1 LNKEH
6 PMAEGATHDPAVGKH
21 LVRYGMGLSPHVIVK
36 ARGATLWDQDGREI
50 LDFTSGQMCA
60 TIGHNHPR
68 IVAAIEKACQGA
80 LHLYSGFVGPAV
92 PALAGRLAAMLPPS
106 LSKSIFL
113 STGGEAN
120 EAAAR
125 MARVATGRYEIVGLN
140 GGWHG
145 VTGGMASLTFA
156 GRHHV
161 DYGPR
166 KPGTMS
172 IPAPNCYR
180 CPIRHCRDACDTTCL
195 DVGFDMVDAQS
206 SGSLAAFIAE
216 PVLSSAGVIVP
227 PDGYFPKLQAR
238 CRERGMLLILDEAQT
253 AFGRLGSNFA
263 FEQAGVVPDFLTVS
277 KTLGGGVAIGA
288 AVTSEAIEET
298 CHEKGFVHVTSHVS
312 DPLPAEVALAV
323 LDVLEEEGLNQ
334 RAAGMGERLR
344 QGLETLKARHEIIG
358 DVRGHGLLQGV
369 ELVKDRETRE
379 PDAERGRAITDAC
392 MARGLSMNIVAV
404 GGMAAVWRIAPPLN
418 VKPEEI
424 DCGLEI
430 LDAAIRDVS

>member
-1 LNKEH
+1 
-6 PMAEGATHDPAVGKH
+6 MAQGATYDPAAARH

-36 ARGATLWDQDGREI
+36 ARGATLWDQHGREI

-68 IVAAIEKACQGA
+68 IVAAIEKACEGA

-92 PALAGRLAAMLPPS
+92 PALAGRLASMLPPS
-106 LSKSIFL
+106 LSKSLFL

-120 EAAAR
+120 EAAVR
-125 MARVATGRYEIVGLN
+125 MARLATGRYEIVGLN

-145 VTGGMASLTFA
+145 VTGGIASLTFA

-180 CPIRHCRDACDTTCL
+180 CPVRHCRDACDTTCL

-216 PVLSSAGVIVP
+216 PVLSSGGVIVP
-227 PDGYFPKLQAR
+227 PAGYFPKLR
-238 CRERGMLLILDEAQT
+238 DKCRERGMLLILDEAQT
-253 AFGRLGSNFA
+253 AFGRMGANFA
-263 FEQAGVVPDFLTVS
+263 FEQADVVPDILTVS

-288 AVTSEAIEET
+288 AITSDAIEQD
-298 CHEKGFVHVTSHVS
+298 CHDKGFVHVTSHVS

-323 LDVLEEEGLNQ
+323 LDVLEEEDLAR
-334 RAAGMGERLR
+334 RAAEMGRRLR
-344 QGLETLKARHEIIG
+344 QGLETLKARHEVIG

-392 MARGLSMNIVAV
+392 MERGLSMNIVSV

-418 VKPEEI
+418 VSEAEL
-424 DCGLEI
+424 DRGLEI
-430 LDAAIRDVS
+430 LDDAIRSTS

>member
-1 LNKEH
+1 
-6 PMAEGATHDPAVGKH
+6 MAEGATYDPAAARH

-36 ARGATLWDQDGREI
+36 ARGATLWDQHGREI

-68 IVAAIEKACQGA
+68 IVAAIEKACEGA

-92 PALAGRLAAMLPPS
+92 PALAGRLASMLPPS
-106 LSKSIFL
+106 LSKSLFL

-120 EAAAR
+120 EAAVR
-125 MARVATGRYEIVGLN
+125 MARLTTGRYEIVGLN

-145 VTGGMASLTFA
+145 VTGGIASLTFA

-180 CPIRHCRDACDTTCL
+180 CPVRHCRDACDTTCL

-216 PVLSSAGVIVP
+216 PVLSSGGVIVP
-227 PDGYFPKLQAR
+227 PRGYFPKLKEK

-253 AFGRLGSNFA
+253 AFGRMGANFA
-263 FEQAGVVPDFLTVS
+263 FEQADVVPDILTVS

-288 AVTSEAIEET
+288 TITGEAIEQD
-298 CHEKGFVHVTSHVS
+298 CHDKGFVHVTSHVS

-323 LDVLEEEGLNQ
+323 LDVLEEEGLAR
-334 RAAGMGERLR
+334 RAAEMGRRLR
-344 QGLETLKARHEIIG
+344 DGLQTLKARHEVIG

-392 MARGLSMNIVAV
+392 MARGLSMNIVSV

-418 VKPEEI
+418 VSEAEI
-424 DCGLEI
+424 DRGLEI
-430 LDAAIRDVS
+430 LDDAIRSTS

>member
-1 LNKEH
+1 
-6 PMAEGATHDPAVGKH
+6 MAEGATYDPAAARH
-21 LVRYGMGLSPHVIVK
+21 LVRYGMGLSPHMIVK
-36 ARGATLWDQDGREI
+36 ARGATLWDQHGREI

-68 IVAAIEKACQGA
+68 IVAAIEKACEGA

-92 PALAGRLAAMLPPS
+92 PALAGRLASMLPPS
-106 LSKSIFL
+106 LSKSLFL

-120 EAAAR
+120 EAAVR
-125 MARVATGRYEIVGLN
+125 MARLTTGRYEIVGLN

-145 VTGGMASLTFA
+145 VTGGIASLTFA

-180 CPIRHCRDACDTTCL
+180 CPVRHCRDACDTTCL

-216 PVLSSAGVIVP
+216 PVLSSGGVIVP
-227 PDGYFPKLQAR
+227 PRGYFPKLKEK

-253 AFGRLGSNFA
+253 AFGRMGANFA
-263 FEQAGVVPDFLTVS
+263 FEQADVVPDILTVS

-288 AVTSEAIEET
+288 TITGEAIEQD
-298 CHEKGFVHVTSHVS
+298 CHDKGFVHVTSHVS

-323 LDVLEEEGLNQ
+323 LDVLEEEGLAR
-334 RAAGMGERLR
+334 RAAEMGRRLR
-344 QGLETLKARHEIIG
+344 EGLQTLKARHEVIG

-392 MARGLSMNIVAV
+392 MARGLSMNIVSV

-418 VKPEEI
+418 VSEAEI
-424 DCGLEI
+424 DRGLEI
-430 LDAAIRDVS
+430 LDDAIRSTS

>member
-1 LNKEH
+1 
-6 PMAEGATHDPAVGKH
+6 MAEGATYDPAAARH

-36 ARGATLWDQDGREI
+36 ARGATLWDQHGREI

-68 IVAAIEKACQGA
+68 IVAAIEKACEGA

-92 PALAGRLAAMLPPS
+92 PALAGRLASMLPPL
-106 LSKSIFL
+106 LSKSLFL

-120 EAAAR
+120 EAAVR
-125 MARVATGRYEIVGLN
+125 MARLTTGRYEIVGLN

-145 VTGGMASLTFA
+145 VTGGIASLTFA

-180 CPIRHCRDACDTTCL
+180 CPVRHCRDACDTTCL

-216 PVLSSAGVIVP
+216 PVLSSGGVIVP
-227 PDGYFPKLQAR
+227 PRGYFPKLKEK

-253 AFGRLGSNFA
+253 AFGRMGANFA
-263 FEQAGVVPDFLTVS
+263 FEQADVVPDILTVS

-288 AVTSEAIEET
+288 TITGEAIEQD
-298 CHEKGFVHVTSHVS
+298 CHDKGFVHVTSHVS

-323 LDVLEEEGLNQ
+323 LDVLEEEGLAR
-334 RAAGMGERLR
+334 RAAEMGRRLR
-344 QGLETLKARHEIIG
+344 EGLQTLKARHEVIG

-392 MARGLSMNIVAV
+392 MARGLSMNIVSV

-418 VKPEEI
+418 VSEAEI
-424 DCGLEI
+424 DRGLEI
-430 LDAAIRDVS
+430 LDDAIRSTS

>member
-1 LNKEH
+1 
-6 PMAEGATHDPAVGKH
+6 MAEGATYDPVASRH
-21 LVRYGMGLSPHVIVK
+21 LVRYGMGLSSHVIVK
-36 ARGATLWDQDGREI
+36 ARGATLWDQHGREI

-68 IVAAIEKACQGA
+68 IVAAIQKACEGA

-92 PALAGRLAAMLPPS
+92 PALAGRLASMLPPS

-120 EAAAR
+120 EAAVR
-125 MARVATGRYEIVGLN
+125 MARVTTGRYEIVGLN

-145 VTGGMASLTFA
+145 VTGGIASLTFA

-180 CPIRHCRDACDTTCL
+180 CPVRHCRDACDTTCL

-216 PVLSSAGVIVP
+216 PVLSSGGVIVP
-227 PDGYFPKLQAR
+227 PKGYFPKLKEK

-253 AFGRLGSNFA
+253 AFGRMGANFA
-263 FEQAGVVPDFLTVS
+263 FEQADVVPDILTVS

-288 AVTSEAIEET
+288 AITSEAIEQD
-298 CHEKGFVHVTSHVS
+298 CHDKGFVHVTSHVS

-323 LDVLEEEGLNQ
+323 LDVLEEEDLAR
-334 RAAGMGERLR
+334 RAAQMGKRLR
-344 QGLETLKARHEIIG
+344 QGLETLKARHEVIG

-392 MARGLSMNIVAV
+392 MERGLSMNIVAV

-418 VKPEEI
+418 VTEAEL
-424 DCGLEI
+424 DRGLEM
-430 LDAAIRDVS
+430 LDDAIRSTI

>member
-1 LNKEH
+1 
-6 PMAEGATHDPAVGKH
+6 MAEGATYDPVTSRH

-36 ARGATLWDQDGREI
+36 ARGATLWDQQGREI

-68 IVAAIEKACQGA
+68 IVAAIQKACEGA

-92 PALAGRLAAMLPPS
+92 PALAGRLASMLPPS

-120 EAAAR
+120 EAAVR

-145 VTGGMASLTFA
+145 VTGGIASLTFA

-180 CPIRHCRDACDTTCL
+180 CPVRHCRDACDTTCL

-216 PVLSSAGVIVP
+216 PVLSSGGVIVP
-227 PDGYFPKLQAR
+227 PKGYFPKLKDK

-253 AFGRLGSNFA
+253 AFGRMGANFA
-263 FEQAGVVPDFLTVS
+263 FEQADVVPDILTVS

-288 AVTSEAIEET
+288 AITSEAIEQD
-298 CHEKGFVHVTSHVS
+298 CHDKGFVHVTSHVS
-312 DPLPAEVALAV
+312 DPLPAEVAMAV
-323 LDVLEEEGLNQ
+323 LDVLEEEDLAR
-334 RAAGMGERLR
+334 RAAEMGKRLR
-344 QGLETLKARHEIIG
+344 QGLETLKARHEVIG

-392 MARGLSMNIVAV
+392 MERGLSMNIVAV

-418 VKPEEI
+418 VTEAEL
-424 DCGLEI
+424 DRGLEM
-430 LDAAIRDVS
+430 LDDAIRSTA

>member
-1 LNKEH
+1 
-6 PMAEGATHDPAVGKH
+6 MGQDTGYDPTVARH
-21 LVRYGMGLSPHVIVK
+21 LIRYGMGLSPHVIVK
-36 ARGATLWDQDGREI
+36 ARGATLWDQHGREI

-68 IVAAIEKACQGA
+68 IVAAMHKACEGA

-92 PALAGRLAAMLPPS
+92 LGLAERLASMLPPQ

-145 VTGGMASLTFA
+145 VTGGMAGLTFA
-156 GRHHV
+156 GRQHV

-172 IPAPNCYR
+172 IPPPNCFR
-180 CPIRHCRDACDTTCL
+180 CPIRHCRDACDSTCL

-216 PVLSSAGVIVP
+216 PVQSSGGVIVP
-227 PDGYFPKLQAR
+227 PEGYLPKLKAKCQ
-238 CRERGMLLILDEAQT
+238 ERGMLLILDEAQT
-253 AFGRLGSNFA
+253 AFGRMGSNFA
-263 FEQAGVVPDFLTVS
+263 FEQFGVVPDILTVS

-288 AVTSEAIEET
+288 AITSEAIEQE
-298 CHEKGFVHVTSHVS
+298 CHDKGFVHVTSHVS

-323 LDVLEEEGLNQ
+323 LDVLEEEKLNARANEMGL
-334 RAAGMGERLR
+334 RLR
-344 QGLETLKARHEIIG
+344 HGLKTLQARHELIG

-392 MARGLSMNIVAV
+392 MARGLSMNIVSV
-404 GGMAAVWRIAPPLN
+404 GGMAAVWRIAPPLT
-418 VKPEEI
+418 VTPAEI
-424 DCGLEI
+424 DRGLEI
-430 LDAAIRDVS
+430 LDDAIRSVS

>member
-1 LNKEH
+1 
-6 PMAEGATHDPAVGKH
+6 MAEGATYDPVVAKH

-36 ARGATLWDQDGREI
+36 ARGATLWDQHGREI

-92 PALAGRLAAMLPPS
+92 PALAGRLAAMLPSS

-156 GRHHV
+156 GKHHV

-180 CPIRHCRDACDTTCL
+180 CPVRHCRDACDTTCL

-216 PVLSSAGVIVP
+216 PVLSSGGVIVP
-227 PDGYFPKLQAR
+227 PKGYFPKLAAK
-238 CRERGMLLILDEAQT
+238 CRDRGMLLILDEAQT

-263 FEQAGVVPDFLTVS
+263 FEQADVVPDFLTVS

-288 AVTSEAIEET
+288 AITSEAIEQT
-298 CHEKGFVHVTSHVS
+298 CHEKGFVHATSHVS

-334 RAAGMGERLR
+334 RAVEMGERLSR
-344 QGLETLKARHEIIG
+344 GLQTLKARHEVIG

-418 VKPEEI
+418 VSAEEI
-424 DCGLEI
+424 DRGLEI
-430 LDAAIRDVS
+430 LDSAIRDAS

>member
-1 LNKEH
+1 
-6 PMAEGATHDPAVGKH
+6 MAEGATYDPAAARH

-36 ARGATLWDQDGREI
+36 ARGATLWDQHGREI

-68 IVAAIEKACQGA
+68 IVAAIEKACEGA

-92 PALAGRLAAMLPPS
+92 PALAGRLASMLPPS
-106 LSKSIFL
+106 LSKSLFL

-120 EAAAR
+120 EAAVR
-125 MARVATGRYEIVGLN
+125 MARLTTGRYEIVGLN

-145 VTGGMASLTFA
+145 VTGGIASLTFA

-180 CPIRHCRDACDTTCL
+180 CPVRHCRDACDTTCL

-216 PVLSSAGVIVP
+216 PVLSSGGVIVP
-227 PDGYFPKLQAR
+227 PRGYFPKLKEK

-253 AFGRLGSNFA
+253 AFGRMGANFA
-263 FEQAGVVPDFLTVS
+263 FEQADVVPDILTVS

-288 AVTSEAIEET
+288 TITGEAIEQD
-298 CHEKGFVHVTSHVS
+298 CHDKGFVHVTSHVS

-323 LDVLEEEGLNQ
+323 LDVLEEEGLAR
-334 RAAGMGERLR
+334 RAAEMGRRLR
-344 QGLETLKARHEIIG
+344 EGLQTLKARHEVIG

-392 MARGLSMNIVAV
+392 MGPGLSMNIVSV

-418 VKPEEI
+418 VSEAEI
-424 DCGLEI
+424 DRGLEI
-430 LDAAIRDVS
+430 LDDAIRSTS

>member
-1 LNKEH
+1 
-6 PMAEGATHDPAVGKH
+6 MAEGATYDPVVSKH

-36 ARGATLWDQDGREI
+36 ARGATLWDQHGREI

-68 IVAAIEKACQGA
+68 IVAAIEKACEGA

-106 LSKSIFL
+106 LSKSLFL

-125 MARVATGRYEIVGLN
+125 MARVTTGRYEIVGLN

-145 VTGGMASLTFA
+145 VNGGMAALTFA

-172 IPAPNCYR
+172 IPAPHCYR

-216 PVLSSAGVIVP
+216 PVMSSAGVIVP
-227 PDGYFPKLQAR
+227 PAGYFPKLQAK

-263 FEQAGVVPDFLTVS
+263 FEQIGVVPDFLTVS
-277 KTLGGGVAIGA
+277 KTLGGGLAIGA
-288 AVTSEAIEET
+288 TVTSDAIEQD

-312 DPLPAEVALAV
+312 DPLPAEVGLAV

-334 RAAGMGERLR
+334 RAAAMGERLSR
-344 QGLETLKARHEIIG
+344 GLATLKARHEVIG

-369 ELVKDRETRE
+369 ELVKDRETRA
-379 PDAERGRAITDAC
+379 PDAGRGRAITDAC

-418 VKPEEI
+418 VTEAEI
-424 DCGLEI
+424 DRGLEI
-430 LDAAIRDVS
+430 LDDAIRATS

>member
-1 LNKEH
+1 
-6 PMAEGATHDPAVGKH
+6 MAEGATYDPTAARH

-36 ARGATLWDQDGREI
+36 ARGATLWDQHGREI

-68 IVAAIEKACQGA
+68 IVAAIEKACEGA

-92 PALAGRLAAMLPPS
+92 PALAGRLASMLPPS
-106 LSKSIFL
+106 LSKSLFL

-120 EAAAR
+120 EAAVR
-125 MARVATGRYEIVGLN
+125 MARLTTGRYEIVGLN

-145 VTGGMASLTFA
+145 VTGGIASLTFA

-180 CPIRHCRDACDTTCL
+180 CPVRHCRDACDTTCL

-206 SGSLAAFIAE
+206 GGSLAAFIAE
-216 PVLSSAGVIVP
+216 PVLSSGGVIVP
-227 PDGYFPKLQAR
+227 PRGYFPKLKEK

-253 AFGRLGSNFA
+253 AFGRMGANFA
-263 FEQAGVVPDFLTVS
+263 FEQADVVPDILTVS

-288 AVTSEAIEET
+288 TITGEAIEQD
-298 CHEKGFVHVTSHVS
+298 CHDKGFVHVTSHVS

-323 LDVLEEEGLNQ
+323 LDVLEEEGLAR
-334 RAAGMGERLR
+334 RAAEMGRRLR
-344 QGLETLKARHEIIG
+344 EGLQTLKARHEVIG

-392 MARGLSMNIVAV
+392 MARGLSMNIVSV

-418 VKPEEI
+418 VSEAEI
-424 DCGLEI
+424 DRGLEI
-430 LDAAIRDVS
+430 LDDAIRSTS

>member
-1 LNKEH
+1 
-6 PMAEGATHDPAVGKH
+6 MAQGATYDPAAARH

-36 ARGATLWDQDGREI
+36 ARGATLWDQHGREI

-68 IVAAIEKACQGA
+68 IVAAIEKACEGA

-92 PALAGRLAAMLPPS
+92 PALAGRLASMLPPS
-106 LSKSIFL
+106 LSKSLFL

-120 EAAAR
+120 EAAVR
-125 MARVATGRYEIVGLN
+125 MARLATGRYEIVGLN

-145 VTGGMASLTFA
+145 VTGGIASLTFA

-180 CPIRHCRDACDTTCL
+180 CPVRHCRDACDTTCL

-216 PVLSSAGVIVP
+216 PVLSSGGVIVP
-227 PDGYFPKLQAR
+227 PAGYFPKLKEK

-253 AFGRLGSNFA
+253 AFGRMGANFA
-263 FEQAGVVPDFLTVS
+263 FEQADVVPDILTVS

-288 AVTSEAIEET
+288 TITSEAIEQD
-298 CHEKGFVHVTSHVS
+298 CHDKGFVHVTSHVS

-323 LDVLEEEGLNQ
+323 LDVLEEEDLAR
-334 RAAGMGERLR
+334 RAAEMGRRLR
-344 QGLETLKARHEIIG
+344 QGLETLKARHEVIG

-392 MARGLSMNIVAV
+392 MERGLSMNIVSV

-418 VKPEEI
+418 VSEAEL
-424 DCGLEI
+424 DRGLEI
-430 LDAAIRDVS
+430 LDDAIRSTA

>member
-1 LNKEH
+1 
-6 PMAEGATHDPAVGKH
+6 MAEGATYDPAAARH

-36 ARGATLWDQDGREI
+36 ARGATLWDQHGREI

-68 IVAAIEKACQGA
+68 IVAAIEKACEGA

-92 PALAGRLAAMLPPS
+92 PALAGRLASMLPPS
-106 LSKSIFL
+106 LSKSLFL

-120 EAAAR
+120 EAAVR
-125 MARVATGRYEIVGLN
+125 MARLATGRYEVVGLN

-145 VTGGMASLTFA
+145 VTGGIASLTFA

-180 CPIRHCRDACDTTCL
+180 CPVRHCRDACDTTCL

-216 PVLSSAGVIVP
+216 PVLSSGGVIVP
-227 PDGYFPKLQAR
+227 PRGYFPKLKEK

-253 AFGRLGSNFA
+253 AFGRMGANFA
-263 FEQAGVVPDFLTVS
+263 FEQADVVPDILTVS

-288 AVTSEAIEET
+288 TITGEAIEQD
-298 CHEKGFVHVTSHVS
+298 CHDKGFVHVTSHVS

-323 LDVLEEEGLNQ
+323 LDVLEEEDLAR
-334 RAAGMGERLR
+334 RAAEMGQRLR
-344 QGLETLKARHEIIG
+344 EGLETLKARHEVIG

-379 PDAERGRAITDAC
+379 PDAGRGRAITDAC
-392 MARGLSMNIVAV
+392 MECGLSMNIVSV

-418 VKPEEI
+418 VSAEEL
-424 DCGLEI
+424 DRGLEI
-430 LDAAIRDVS
+430 LDDAIRSTS

>member
-1 LNKEH
+1 
-6 PMAEGATHDPAVGKH
+6 MAEGATYDPAAARH

-36 ARGATLWDQDGREI
+36 ARGATLWDQHGREI

-68 IVAAIEKACQGA
+68 IVAAIEKACEGA

-92 PALAGRLAAMLPPS
+92 PALAGRLASMLPPS
-106 LSKSIFL
+106 LSKSLFL

-120 EAAAR
+120 EAAVR
-125 MARVATGRYEIVGLN
+125 MARLTTGRYEIVGLN

-145 VTGGMASLTFA
+145 VTGGIASLTFA

-180 CPIRHCRDACDTTCL
+180 CPVRHCRDACDTTCL

-216 PVLSSAGVIVP
+216 PVLSSGGVIVP
-227 PDGYFPKLQAR
+227 PRGYFPKLR
-238 CRERGMLLILDEAQT
+238 EKCRERGMLLILDEAQT
-253 AFGRLGSNFA
+253 AFGRMGANFA
-263 FEQAGVVPDFLTVS
+263 FEQADVVPDILTVS

-288 AVTSEAIEET
+288 TITGEAIEQD
-298 CHEKGFVHVTSHVS
+298 CHDKGFVHVTSHVS

-323 LDVLEEEGLNQ
+323 LDVLEEEGLAR
-334 RAAGMGERLR
+334 RAAEMGRRLR
-344 QGLETLKARHEIIG
+344 EGLQTLKARHEVIG

-392 MARGLSMNIVAV
+392 MARGLSMNIVSV

-418 VKPEEI
+418 VSEAEI
-424 DCGLEI
+424 DRGLEI
-430 LDAAIRDVS
+430 LDDAIRSTS

>member
-1 LNKEH
+1 
-6 PMAEGATHDPAVGKH
+6 MAEGATYDPAAARH

-36 ARGATLWDQDGREI
+36 ARGATLWDQHGREI

-68 IVAAIEKACQGA
+68 IVAAIEKACEGA

-92 PALAGRLAAMLPPS
+92 PALAGRLASMLPPS
-106 LSKSIFL
+106 LSKSLFL

-120 EAAAR
+120 EAAVR
-125 MARVATGRYEIVGLN
+125 MARLTTGRYEIVGLN

-145 VTGGMASLTFA
+145 VTGGIASLTFA

-180 CPIRHCRDACDTTCL
+180 CPVRHCRDACDTTCL

-216 PVLSSAGVIVP
+216 PVLSSGGVIVP
-227 PDGYFPKLQAR
+227 PRGYFPKLKEK

-253 AFGRLGSNFA
+253 AFGRMGANFA
-263 FEQAGVVPDFLTVS
+263 FEQADVVPDILTVS

-288 AVTSEAIEET
+288 TITGEAIEQD
-298 CHEKGFVHVTSHVS
+298 CHDKGFVHVTSHVS

-323 LDVLEEEGLNQ
+323 LDVLEEEGLAR
-334 RAAGMGERLR
+334 RAAEMGRRLR
-344 QGLETLKARHEIIG
+344 EGLQTLKARHEVIG

-392 MARGLSMNIVAV
+392 MARGLSMNIVSV

-418 VKPEEI
+418 VSEAEI
-424 DCGLEI
+424 DRGLEI
-430 LDAAIRDVS
+430 LDDAIRSTS

>member
-1 LNKEH
+1 
-6 PMAEGATHDPAVGKH
+6 MAEGATYDPAAARH

-36 ARGATLWDQDGREI
+36 ARGATLWDQHGREI

-68 IVAAIEKACQGA
+68 IVAAIEKACEGA

-92 PALAGRLAAMLPPS
+92 PALAGRLASMLPPS
-106 LSKSIFL
+106 LSKSLFL

-120 EAAAR
+120 EAAVR
-125 MARVATGRYEIVGLN
+125 MARLTTGRYEIVGLN

-145 VTGGMASLTFA
+145 VAGGIASLPFA
-156 GRHHV
+156 GRHHL

-180 CPIRHCRDACDTTCL
+180 CPVRHCRDACDTTCL

-216 PVLSSAGVIVP
+216 PVLSSGGVIVP
-227 PDGYFPKLQAR
+227 PRGYFPKLKEK

-253 AFGRLGSNFA
+253 AFGRMGANFA
-263 FEQAGVVPDFLTVS
+263 FEQADVVPDILTVS

-288 AVTSEAIEET
+288 TITGEAIEQD
-298 CHEKGFVHVTSHVS
+298 CHDKGFVHVTSHVS

-323 LDVLEEEGLNQ
+323 LDVLEEEGLAR
-334 RAAGMGERLR
+334 RAAEMGRRLR
-344 QGLETLKARHEIIG
+344 EGLQTLKARHEVIG

-392 MARGLSMNIVAV
+392 MARGLSMNIVSV

-418 VKPEEI
+418 VSEAEI
-424 DCGLEI
+424 DRGLEI
-430 LDAAIRDVS
+430 LDDAIRSTS

>member
-1 LNKEH
+1 
-6 PMAEGATHDPAVGKH
+6 MAEGATYDPVAARH
-21 LVRYGMGLSPHVIVK
+21 LVRYGMGVSPHVIVK
-36 ARGATLWDQDGREI
+36 ARGATLWDQHGREI

-68 IVAAIEKACQGA
+68 IVAAIEKACEGA

-92 PALAGRLAAMLPPS
+92 PALAGRLASMLPPS
-106 LSKSIFL
+106 LSKSLFL

-120 EAAAR
+120 EAAVR
-125 MARVATGRYEIVGLN
+125 MARLATGRYEIVGLN

-145 VTGGMASLTFA
+145 VTGGIASLTFA

-180 CPIRHCRDACDTTCL
+180 CPVRHCRDACDTTCL
-195 DVGFDMVDAQS
+195 DVGFDMIDAQS

-216 PVLSSAGVIVP
+216 PVLSSGGVIVP
-227 PDGYFPKLQAR
+227 PRGYFPKLKEK

-253 AFGRLGSNFA
+253 AFGRMGANFA
-263 FEQAGVVPDFLTVS
+263 FEQADVVPDILTVS

-288 AVTSEAIEET
+288 TITGEAIEQD
-298 CHEKGFVHVTSHVS
+298 CHDKGFVHVTSHVS

-323 LDVLEEEGLNQ
+323 LDVLEEEGLAR
-334 RAAGMGERLR
+334 RAAEMGQRLR
-344 QGLETLKARHEIIG
+344 EGLETLKARHEVIG

-379 PDAERGRAITDAC
+379 PDAGRGRAITDAC
-392 MARGLSMNIVAV
+392 MTRGLSMNIVSV

-418 VKPEEI
+418 VSAEEL
-424 DCGLEI
+424 DRGLEI
-430 LDAAIRDVS
+430 LDDAIRSTS

>member
-1 LNKEH
+1 
-6 PMAEGATHDPAVGKH
+6 
-21 LVRYGMGLSPHVIVK
+21 
-36 ARGATLWDQDGREI
+36 
-50 LDFTSGQMCA
+50 
-60 TIGHNHPR
+60 
-68 IVAAIEKACQGA
+68 
-80 LHLYSGFVGPAV
+80 
-92 PALAGRLAAMLPPS
+92 
-106 LSKSIFL
+106 
-113 STGGEAN
+113 
-120 EAAAR
+120 
-125 MARVATGRYEIVGLN
+125 MARLTTGRYEIVGLN

-145 VTGGMASLTFA
+145 VTGGIASLTFA

-180 CPIRHCRDACDTTCL
+180 CPVRHCRDACDTTCL

-216 PVLSSAGVIVP
+216 PVLSSGGVIVP
-227 PDGYFPKLQAR
+227 PKGYFPKLKEK

-253 AFGRLGSNFA
+253 AFGRMGANFA
-263 FEQAGVVPDFLTVS
+263 FEQADVVPDILTVS

-288 AVTSEAIEET
+288 AITSEAIEQD
-298 CHEKGFVHVTSHVS
+298 CHNKGFVHVTSHVS
-312 DPLPAEVALAV
+312 DPLPAEVAMAV
-323 LDVLEEEGLNQ
+323 LDVLEEEDLAR
-334 RAAGMGERLR
+334 RAAEMGKRLR
-344 QGLETLKARHEIIG
+344 AGLETLKARHEVIG

-392 MARGLSMNIVAV
+392 MARGLSMNIVSV

-418 VKPEEI
+418 VSEAEI
-424 DCGLEI
+424 DRGLEI
-430 LDAAIRDVS
+430 LDDAIRSVS

>member
-1 LNKEH
+1 
-6 PMAEGATHDPAVGKH
+6 MAEGATYDPVASRH

-36 ARGATLWDQDGREI
+36 ARGATLWDQHGREI
-50 LDFTSGQMCA
+50 LAFTSGQMCA

-68 IVAAIEKACQGA
+68 IVAAIQKACEGA

-92 PALAGRLAAMLPPS
+92 PALAGRLASMLPPS

-120 EAAAR
+120 EAAVR
-125 MARVATGRYEIVGLN
+125 MARVTTGRYEIVGLN

-145 VTGGMASLTFA
+145 VTGGIASLTFA

-180 CPIRHCRDACDTTCL
+180 CPVRHCRDACDTTCL

-216 PVLSSAGVIVP
+216 PVLSSGGVIVP
-227 PDGYFPKLQAR
+227 PNGYFPKLKEK

-253 AFGRLGSNFA
+253 AFGRMGANFA
-263 FEQAGVVPDFLTVS
+263 FEQADVVPDILTVS

-288 AVTSEAIEET
+288 AITSEAIEQD
-298 CHEKGFVHVTSHVS
+298 CHDKGFVHVTSHVS
-312 DPLPAEVALAV
+312 DPLPAEVAMAV
-323 LDVLEEEGLNQ
+323 LDVLEEEDLAR
-334 RAAGMGERLR
+334 RAAEMGKRLR
-344 QGLETLKARHEIIG
+344 QGLETLKARHEVIG

-379 PDAERGRAITDAC
+379 PDAVRGRAITEAC
-392 MARGLSMNIVAV
+392 MERGLSMNIVSV

-418 VKPEEI
+418 VSAAEL
-424 DCGLEI
+424 DRGLEI
-430 LDAAIRDVS
+430 LDDAIRSTG

>member
-1 LNKEH
+1 
-6 PMAEGATHDPAVGKH
+6 MAEGATYDPAAARH

-36 ARGATLWDQDGREI
+36 ARGATLWDQHGREI

-68 IVAAIEKACQGA
+68 IVAAIEKACEGA

-92 PALAGRLAAMLPPS
+92 PALAGRLASMLPPS
-106 LSKSIFL
+106 LSKSLFL

-120 EAAAR
+120 EAAVR
-125 MARVATGRYEIVGLN
+125 MARLTTGRYEIVGLN

-145 VTGGMASLTFA
+145 VTGGIASLTFA

-180 CPIRHCRDACDTTCL
+180 CPVRHCRDACDTTCL

-216 PVLSSAGVIVP
+216 PVLSSGGVIVP
-227 PDGYFPKLQAR
+227 PRGYFPKLKEK

-253 AFGRLGSNFA
+253 AFGRMGANFA
-263 FEQAGVVPDFLTVS
+263 FEQADVVPDILTVS

-288 AVTSEAIEET
+288 TITGEAIEQD
-298 CHEKGFVHVTSHVS
+298 CHVKGFVHVTSHVS
-312 DPLPAEVALAV
+312 DPLPAGVALAV
-323 LDVLEEEGLNQ
+323 LDVLEEEGLAR
-334 RAAGMGERLR
+334 RAAEMGRRLR
-344 QGLETLKARHEIIG
+344 EGLQTLKARHEVIG

-392 MARGLSMNIVAV
+392 MARGLSMNIVSV

-418 VKPEEI
+418 VSEAEI
-424 DCGLEI
+424 DRGLEI
-430 LDAAIRDVS
+430 LDDAIRSTS

>member
-1 LNKEH
+1 
-6 PMAEGATHDPAVGKH
+6 MAEGATYDPAAARH

-36 ARGATLWDQDGREI
+36 ARGATLWDQHGREI

-68 IVAAIEKACQGA
+68 IVAAIQKACEGA

-92 PALAGRLAAMLPPS
+92 PALAGRLASMLPPS
-106 LSKSIFL
+106 LSKSLFL

-120 EAAAR
+120 EAAVR
-125 MARVATGRYEIVGLN
+125 MARLTTGRYEIVGLN

-145 VTGGMASLTFA
+145 VTGGIASLTFA

-180 CPIRHCRDACDTTCL
+180 CPVRHCRDACDTTCL

-216 PVLSSAGVIVP
+216 PVLSSGGVIVP
-227 PDGYFPKLQAR
+227 PGGYFPKLKEK

-253 AFGRLGSNFA
+253 AFGRMGANFA
-263 FEQAGVVPDFLTVS
+263 FEQADVVPDILTVS

-288 AVTSEAIEET
+288 AITSEAIEQD
-298 CHEKGFVHVTSHVS
+298 CHDKGFVHVTSHVS

-323 LDVLEEEGLNQ
+323 LDVLEEEDLAR
-334 RAAGMGERLR
+334 RAAEMGRRLR
-344 QGLETLKARHEIIG
+344 QGLETLKARHEVIG

-392 MARGLSMNIVAV
+392 MERGLSMNIVSV

-418 VKPEEI
+418 VSEAEL
-424 DCGLEI
+424 DRGLEI
-430 LDAAIRDVS
+430 LDDAIRSVG

>member
-1 LNKEH
+1 
-6 PMAEGATHDPAVGKH
+6 MAEGATYDPAAARH

-36 ARGATLWDQDGREI
+36 ARGATLWDQHGREI

-68 IVAAIEKACQGA
+68 IVAAIEKACEGA

-92 PALAGRLAAMLPPS
+92 PALAGRLASMLPPS
-106 LSKSIFL
+106 LSKSLFL

-120 EAAAR
+120 EAAVR
-125 MARVATGRYEIVGLN
+125 MARLTTGRYEIVGLN

-145 VTGGMASLTFA
+145 VTGGIASLTFA

-180 CPIRHCRDACDTTCL
+180 CPVRHCRDACDTTCL

-206 SGSLAAFIAE
+206 SGSLAAFIVE
-216 PVLSSAGVIVP
+216 PVLSSGGVIVP
-227 PDGYFPKLQAR
+227 PRGYFPKLKEK

-253 AFGRLGSNFA
+253 AFGRMGANFA
-263 FEQAGVVPDFLTVS
+263 FEQADVVPDILTVS

-288 AVTSEAIEET
+288 TITGEAIEQD
-298 CHEKGFVHVTSHVS
+298 CHDKGFVHVTSHVS

-323 LDVLEEEGLNQ
+323 LDVLEEEGLAR
-334 RAAGMGERLR
+334 RAAEMGRRLR
-344 QGLETLKARHEIIG
+344 EGLQTLKARHEVIG

-392 MARGLSMNIVAV
+392 MARGLSMNIVSV

-418 VKPEEI
+418 VSEAEI
-424 DCGLEI
+424 DRGLEI
-430 LDAAIRDVS
+430 LDDAIRSTS

>member
-1 LNKEH
+1 
-6 PMAEGATHDPAVGKH
+6 MAEGATYDPVASRH

-36 ARGATLWDQDGREI
+36 ARGATLWDQQGREI

-68 IVAAIEKACQGA
+68 IVAAIQKACEGA

-92 PALAGRLAAMLPPS
+92 PALAGRLASMLPPS

-120 EAAAR
+120 EAAVR
-125 MARVATGRYEIVGLN
+125 MARVTTGRYEIVGLN

-145 VTGGMASLTFA
+145 VTGGIASLTFA

-180 CPIRHCRDACDTTCL
+180 CPVRHCRDACDTTCL

-216 PVLSSAGVIVP
+216 PVLSSGGVIVP
-227 PDGYFPKLQAR
+227 PRGYFPKLKEK

-253 AFGRLGSNFA
+253 AFGRMGANFA
-263 FEQAGVVPDFLTVS
+263 FEQADVVPDILTVS

-288 AVTSEAIEET
+288 AITSEAIEQD
-298 CHEKGFVHVTSHVS
+298 CHDKGFVHVTSHVS

-323 LDVLEEEGLNQ
+323 LDVLEEEDLAR
-334 RAAGMGERLR
+334 RAAEMGKRLR
-344 QGLETLKARHEIIG
+344 AGLETLKARHEVIG

-392 MARGLSMNIVAV
+392 MERGLSMNIVAV

-418 VKPEEI
+418 VSAEEL
-424 DCGLEI
+424 DRGLEI
-430 LDAAIRDVS
+430 LDDAIRSVS

>member
-1 LNKEH
+1 
-6 PMAEGATHDPAVGKH
+6 MAEGATYDPVASRH

-36 ARGATLWDQDGREI
+36 ARGATLWDQHGREI

-68 IVAAIEKACQGA
+68 IVAAIQKACEGA

-92 PALAGRLAAMLPPS
+92 PALAGRLASMLPPS

-120 EAAAR
+120 EAAVR
-125 MARVATGRYEIVGLN
+125 MARVTTGRYEIVGLN

-145 VTGGMASLTFA
+145 VTGGIASLTFA

-180 CPIRHCRDACDTTCL
+180 CPVRHCRDVCDTTCL

-216 PVLSSAGVIVP
+216 PVLSSGGVIVP
-227 PDGYFPKLQAR
+227 PKGYFPKLKEK

-253 AFGRLGSNFA
+253 AFGRMGANFA
-263 FEQAGVVPDFLTVS
+263 FEQADVVPDILTVS

-288 AVTSEAIEET
+288 AITSEAIEQD
-298 CHEKGFVHVTSHVS
+298 CHDKGFVHVTSHVS

-323 LDVLEEEGLNQ
+323 LDVLEEEDLAW
-334 RAAGMGERLR
+334 RAAEMGKRLR
-344 QGLETLKARHEIIG
+344 QGLETLKARHEVIG

-392 MARGLSMNIVAV
+392 MERGLSMNIVAV

-418 VKPEEI
+418 VTEAEL
-424 DCGLEI
+424 DRGLEM
-430 LDAAIRDVS
+430 LDDAIRSTA

>member
-1 LNKEH
+1 
-6 PMAEGATHDPAVGKH
+6 MAEGATYDPAAARH

-36 ARGATLWDQDGREI
+36 ARGATLWDQHGREI

-68 IVAAIEKACQGA
+68 IVAAIEKACEGA

-92 PALAGRLAAMLPPS
+92 PALAGRLASMLPPS
-106 LSKSIFL
+106 LSKSLFL

-120 EAAAR
+120 EAAVR
-125 MARVATGRYEIVGLN
+125 MARLATGRYEIVGLN

-145 VTGGMASLTFA
+145 VTGGIASLTFA

-180 CPIRHCRDACDTTCL
+180 CPVRHCRDACDTTCL

-216 PVLSSAGVIVP
+216 PVLSSGGVIVP
-227 PDGYFPKLQAR
+227 PRGYFPKLKEK

-253 AFGRLGSNFA
+253 AFGRMGANFA
-263 FEQAGVVPDFLTVS
+263 FEQADVVPDILTVS

-288 AVTSEAIEET
+288 TIAGEAIEQD
-298 CHEKGFVHVTSHVS
+298 CHDKGFVHVTSHVS

-323 LDVLEEEGLNQ
+323 LDVLEEEGLAR
-334 RAAGMGERLR
+334 RAAEMGRRLR
-344 QGLETLKARHEIIG
+344 EGLQTLKARHEVIG

-392 MARGLSMNIVAV
+392 MARGLSMNIVSV

-418 VKPEEI
+418 VSEAEI
-424 DCGLEI
+424 DRGLEI
-430 LDAAIRDVS
+430 LDDAIRSTS

>member
-1 LNKEH
+1 
-6 PMAEGATHDPAVGKH
+6 MAQGATYDPAAARH

-36 ARGATLWDQDGREI
+36 ARGATLWDQHGREI

-68 IVAAIEKACQGA
+68 IVAAIEKACEGA

-92 PALAGRLAAMLPPS
+92 PALAGRLASMLPPS
-106 LSKSIFL
+106 LSKSLFL

-120 EAAAR
+120 EAAVR
-125 MARVATGRYEIVGLN
+125 MARLATGRYEIVGLN

-145 VTGGMASLTFA
+145 VTGGIASLTFA

-180 CPIRHCRDACDTTCL
+180 CPVRHCRDACDTTCL

-216 PVLSSAGVIVP
+216 PVLSSGGVIVP
-227 PDGYFPKLQAR
+227 PAGYFPKLR
-238 CRERGMLLILDEAQT
+238 DKCRERGMLLILDEAQT
-253 AFGRLGSNFA
+253 AFGRMGANFA
-263 FEQAGVVPDFLTVS
+263 FEQADVVPDILTVS

-288 AVTSEAIEET
+288 AITSEAIEQD
-298 CHEKGFVHVTSHVS
+298 CHDKGFVHVTSHVS

-323 LDVLEEEGLNQ
+323 LDVLEEEDLAR
-334 RAAGMGERLR
+334 RAAEMGRRLR
-344 QGLETLKARHEIIG
+344 QGLETLKARHEVIG

-392 MARGLSMNIVAV
+392 MERGLSMNIVSV

-418 VKPEEI
+418 VSEAEL
-424 DCGLEI
+424 DRGLEI
-430 LDAAIRDVS
+430 LDDAIRSTS

>member
-1 LNKEH
+1 
-6 PMAEGATHDPAVGKH
+6 MAEGATYDPAASRH

-36 ARGATLWDQDGREI
+36 ARGATLWDQHGREI

-68 IVAAIEKACQGA
+68 IVAAIQKACEGA

-92 PALAGRLAAMLPPS
+92 PALAGRLASMLPPS

-120 EAAAR
+120 EAAVR
-125 MARVATGRYEIVGLN
+125 MARVTTGRYEIVGLN

-145 VTGGMASLTFA
+145 VTGGIASLTFA

-180 CPIRHCRDACDTTCL
+180 CPVRHCRDACDTTCL

-216 PVLSSAGVIVP
+216 PVLSSGGVIVP
-227 PDGYFPKLQAR
+227 PSGYFPKLKEK

-253 AFGRLGSNFA
+253 AFGRMGANFA
-263 FEQAGVVPDFLTVS
+263 FEQADVVPDILTVS

-288 AVTSEAIEET
+288 AITSEAIEQD
-298 CHEKGFVHVTSHVS
+298 CHDKGFVHVTSHVS

-323 LDVLEEEGLNQ
+323 LDVLEEEDLAC
-334 RAAGMGERLR
+334 RAAEMGKRLR
-344 QGLETLKARHEIIG
+344 AGLETLKARHEVIG

-392 MARGLSMNIVAV
+392 MERGLSMNIVSV

-418 VKPEEI
+418 VTEAEL
-424 DCGLEI
+424 DRGLEM
-430 LDAAIRDVS
+430 LDDAIRSTA

>member
-1 LNKEH
+1 
-6 PMAEGATHDPAVGKH
+6 MAEGATYDPAAARH

-36 ARGATLWDQDGREI
+36 ARGATLWDQHGREI

-68 IVAAIEKACQGA
+68 IVAAIEKACEGA

-92 PALAGRLAAMLPPS
+92 PALAGRLASMLPPS
-106 LSKSIFL
+106 LSKSLFL

-120 EAAAR
+120 EAAVR
-125 MARVATGRYEIVGLN
+125 MARLATGRYEIVGLN

-145 VTGGMASLTFA
+145 VTGGIASLTFA

-180 CPIRHCRDACDTTCL
+180 CPVRHCRDACDTTCL

-216 PVLSSAGVIVP
+216 PVLSSGGVIVP
-227 PDGYFPKLQAR
+227 PRGYFPKLKEK

-253 AFGRLGSNFA
+253 AFGRMGANFA
-263 FEQAGVVPDFLTVS
+263 FEQADVVPDILTVS

-288 AVTSEAIEET
+288 TITGEAIEQD
-298 CHEKGFVHVTSHVS
+298 CHDKGFVHVTSHVS

-323 LDVLEEEGLNQ
+323 LDVLEEEGLAR
-334 RAAGMGERLR
+334 RAAEMGRRLR
-344 QGLETLKARHEIIG
+344 KGLQTLKARHEVIG

-392 MARGLSMNIVAV
+392 MARGLSMNIVSV

-418 VKPEEI
+418 VSEAEI
-424 DCGLEI
+424 DRGLEI
-430 LDAAIRDVS
+430 LDDAIRSTS

>member
-1 LNKEH
+1 
-6 PMAEGATHDPAVGKH
+6 MAEGATYDPVASRH

-36 ARGATLWDQDGREI
+36 ARGATLWDQHGREI

-68 IVAAIEKACQGA
+68 IVAAIQKACEGA

-92 PALAGRLAAMLPPS
+92 PALAGRLASMLPPS

-120 EAAAR
+120 EAAVR
-125 MARVATGRYEIVGLN
+125 MARVTTGRYEIVGLN

-145 VTGGMASLTFA
+145 VTGGIASLTFA

-180 CPIRHCRDACDTTCL
+180 CPVRHCRDACDTTCL

-216 PVLSSAGVIVP
+216 PVLSSGGVIVP
-227 PDGYFPKLQAR
+227 PNGYFPKLKEK

-253 AFGRLGSNFA
+253 AFGRMGANFA
-263 FEQAGVVPDFLTVS
+263 FEQADVVPDILTVS

-288 AVTSEAIEET
+288 AITSEAIEQD
-298 CHEKGFVHVTSHVS
+298 CHDKGFVHVTSHVS
-312 DPLPAEVALAV
+312 DPLPAEVAMAV
-323 LDVLEEEGLNQ
+323 LDVLEEEDLAR
-334 RAAGMGERLR
+334 RAAEMGKRLR
-344 QGLETLKARHEIIG
+344 QGLETLKARHEVIG

-379 PDAERGRAITDAC
+379 PDAVRGRAITEAC
-392 MARGLSMNIVAV
+392 MERGLSMNIVSV

-418 VKPEEI
+418 VSAAEL
-424 DCGLEI
+424 DRGLEI
-430 LDAAIRDVS
+430 LDDAIRSTG

>member
-1 LNKEH
+1 
-6 PMAEGATHDPAVGKH
+6 MAEGATYDPVASRH

-36 ARGATLWDQDGREI
+36 ARGATLWDQHGREI

-68 IVAAIEKACQGA
+68 IVAAIQKACEGA

-92 PALAGRLAAMLPPS
+92 PALAGRLASMLPPS

-120 EAAAR
+120 EAAVR
-125 MARVATGRYEIVGLN
+125 MARVTTGRYEIVGLN

-145 VTGGMASLTFA
+145 VTGGIASLTFA

-180 CPIRHCRDACDTTCL
+180 CLVRHCRDACDTTCL

-216 PVLSSAGVIVP
+216 PVLSSGGVIVP
-227 PDGYFPKLQAR
+227 PKGYFPKLKDK

-253 AFGRLGSNFA
+253 AFGRMGANFA
-263 FEQAGVVPDFLTVS
+263 FEQADVVPDILTVS

-288 AVTSEAIEET
+288 AITSEAIEQD
-298 CHEKGFVHVTSHVS
+298 CHDKGFMHVTSHVS

-323 LDVLEEEGLNQ
+323 LGVLEEEDLAW
-334 RAAGMGERLR
+334 RAAEMGKRLR
-344 QGLETLKARHEIIG
+344 QGLETLKARHEVIG

-392 MARGLSMNIVAV
+392 MERGLSMNIVAV

-418 VKPEEI
+418 VSAEEL
-424 DCGLEI
+424 DRGLEI
-430 LDAAIRDVS
+430 LDDAIRSVS

>member
-1 LNKEH
+1 
-6 PMAEGATHDPAVGKH
+6 MAEGATYDPAAARH

-36 ARGATLWDQDGREI
+36 ARGATLWDQHGREI

-68 IVAAIEKACQGA
+68 IVAAIEKACEGA

-92 PALAGRLAAMLPPS
+92 PALAGRLASMLPPS
-106 LSKSIFL
+106 LSKSLFL

-120 EAAAR
+120 EAAVR
-125 MARVATGRYEIVGLN
+125 MARLATGRYEIVGLN

-145 VTGGMASLTFA
+145 VTGGIASLTFA

-180 CPIRHCRDACDTTCL
+180 CPVRHCRDACDTTCL

-216 PVLSSAGVIVP
+216 PVLSSGGVIVP
-227 PDGYFPKLQAR
+227 PRGYFPKLKEK

-253 AFGRLGSNFA
+253 AFGRMGANFA
-263 FEQAGVVPDFLTVS
+263 FEQADVVPDILTVS

-288 AVTSEAIEET
+288 TITGEAIEQD
-298 CHEKGFVHVTSHVS
+298 CHDKGFVHVTSHVS

-323 LDVLEEEGLNQ
+323 LDVLEEEGLAR
-334 RAAGMGERLR
+334 RAAEMGRRLR
-344 QGLETLKARHEIIG
+344 EGLQTLKARHEVIG

-392 MARGLSMNIVAV
+392 MARGLSMNIVSV

-418 VKPEEI
+418 VSEAEI
-424 DCGLEI
+424 DRGLEI
-430 LDAAIRDVS
+430 LDDAIRSTS